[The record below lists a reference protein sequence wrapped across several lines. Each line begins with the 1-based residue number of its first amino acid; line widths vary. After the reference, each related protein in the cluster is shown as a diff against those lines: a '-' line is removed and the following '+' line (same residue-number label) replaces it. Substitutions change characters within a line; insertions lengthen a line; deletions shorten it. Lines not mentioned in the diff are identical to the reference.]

1 MQNINN
7 NPTVS
12 YQAQPYQA
20 NTVSAIREQSAQPS
34 SQGKGV
40 KNGIARRNS
49 QMNERDAGS
58 IGRVSGALN
67 SGGQGAYKGQQS
79 GMNIGNFDDFDQYS
93 NGNNGGNQYDH
104 GFDPPTKLDSGRGV
118 SSGFNKNS
126 AVDGFPLPHHHMFD
140 IEEDNE
146 DQFNDQYAVE

>member
-1 MQNINN
+1 
-7 NPTVS
+7 
-12 YQAQPYQA
+12 
-20 NTVSAIREQSAQPS
+20 
-34 SQGKGV
+34 
-40 KNGIARRNS
+40 
-49 QMNERDAGS
+49 MNERDAGS

-67 SGGQGAYKGQQS
+67 SGGQGAYRGQQS

-93 NGNNGGNQYDH
+93 NGNQFDH

-126 AVDGFPLPHHHMFD
+126 AVDAFSLPQNHMFD

-146 DQFNDQYAVE
+146 D